1 MTTQQ
6 QQEHFEKLMDKM
18 RKTMLSKGNDYSNN
32 DRLANFKQVGAI
44 CNISPAK
51 VALVLMAVKISRLCN
66 LLDSGVKPENEAMAD
81 TSLDLAVYSILNDA
95 CLNEK

>member
-1 MTTQQ
+1 MV
-6 QQEHFEKLMDKM
+6 DKM
-18 RKTMLSKGNDYSNN
+18 RQIMLSKGNDYSNT

-44 CNISPAK
+44 CNMHPAK

-66 LLDSGVKPENEAMAD
+66 LLDSGAKPENEALQD
-81 TSLDLAVYSILNDA
+81 SSLDLSVYSILNDA